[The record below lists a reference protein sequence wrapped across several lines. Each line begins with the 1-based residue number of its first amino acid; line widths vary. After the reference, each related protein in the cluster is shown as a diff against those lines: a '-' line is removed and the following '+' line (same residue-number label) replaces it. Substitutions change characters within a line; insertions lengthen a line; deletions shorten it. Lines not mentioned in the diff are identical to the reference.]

1 MMLQIVWPQLFE
13 KGPAIVASLTTIA
26 SGIYNLKQARDK
38 SILKDKVDDVEGGI
52 VEPVRIKASESRN
65 SIILLGLGKRQDLLD
80 QTRFS
85 TKERYAR
92 KNYCRIYDL

>member
-26 SGIYNLKQARDK
+26 SGIYNLKQAGDE

-65 SIILLGLGKRQDLLD
+65 SIILLGLG
-80 QTRFS
+80 
-85 TKERYAR
+85 EAAR
-92 KNYCRIYDL
+92 PP